1 MAGRLWT
8 ADDSRTW
15 LAGRFKPLFTNT
27 APQIATEPNQQ
38 SAGNSPR
45 HGSSKNCD
53 WSCVRHSHFAYMY
66 MYLRVHVHE
75 LKLVCVKLHSL
86 GFTSSHI
93 AVTASFDVVTKSS
106 STSDYVVTNNSAC
119 TSRVMSSQTVAQHNH
134 CAFSSNLHVWQSHFQ
149 TICTLY
155 CHE

>member
-1 MAGRLWT
+1 
-8 ADDSRTW
+8 
-15 LAGRFKPLFTNT
+15 
-27 APQIATEPNQQ
+27 
-38 SAGNSPR
+38 
-45 HGSSKNCD
+45 
-53 WSCVRHSHFAYMY
+53 MY
-66 MYLRVHVHE
+66 VYLHTHVHE

-134 CAFSSNLHVWQSHFQ
+134 CALTATYVYGNHISKQYVRSYIVLSRIIVQ
-149 TICTLY
+149 
-155 CHE
+155 CHKQLMLCWNGGATN